1 MTRANNSRRNPERLR
16 LLRDIM
22 ITFYEGGGT
31 YWAQA
36 RNVERENQGAGLPQR
51 GEPGHDGREPLD
63 YISMDIRSMDEH
75 AEGDTFDTEK
85 WTRLDVDV
93 VARGLRRIVA
103 SRDKGAPCNA
113 YGSPEWRQRVAC
125 GVRDD
130 IWHACVVADRNPE
143 EADIDAD
150 AADCIVQAGLY
161 GHIIFG

>member
-1 MTRANNSRRNPERLR
+1 MATMTKANSRRNPERLR

-36 RNVERENQGAGLPQR
+36 RKVERERDALPGR
-51 GEPGHDGREPLD
+51 GEPGHDGRERGD

-75 AEGDTFDTEK
+75 AEGDGFDTRK
-85 WTRLDVDV
+85 WARLDVDV
-93 VARGLRRIVA
+93 VARGLRLIVA

-113 YGSPEWRQRVAC
+113 YGSPEWRQRAAC

-130 IWHACVVADRNPE
+130 IWTACCVADRNPE
-143 EADIDAD
+143 ESDIDAD
-150 AADCIVQAGLY
+150 VADCIVQAGLY